1 MNLGTNL
8 QRSLG
13 SDAFSE
19 LESGTTPIG
28 GSTSN
33 IRDRKY
39 LENAI
44 EWEPIAKKYRSLKIE
59 SPD

>member
-1 MNLGTNL
+1 MKLDTNL
-8 QRSLG
+8 QRSVG
-13 SDAFSE
+13 SDAFST

-28 GSTSN
+28 GSTPN

-44 EWEPIAKKYRSLKIE
+44 EWNPIVKKYRSLKIE

>member
-1 MNLGTNL
+1 MKLDTNL

-13 SDAFSE
+13 SDAFST

-28 GSTSN
+28 GSTPN

-44 EWEPIAKKYRSLKIE
+44 EWNPIVKKYRSLKIE